1 MIEEL
6 TLPSGKKRSM
16 FEARIPGQSLT
27 EPEGKYPWDKPPK
40 YNNIDDV
47 MEMYLSTIGDQEAM
61 FNLFT
66 ALEAGIPVA
75 QIVQTMTL
83 QGIGEGLY
91 TPDIALLVM
100 PELVMLIIG
109 IAKAAEIE
117 FKHGYE
123 REAEKNM
130 MALAK
135 AKEEVTA
142 EQVEAGI
149 AVVTEKQ
156 QETGGLMSKPEM
168 ES

>member
-1 MIEEL
+1 M
-6 TLPSGKKRSM
+6 
-16 FEARIPGQSLT
+16 
-27 EPEGKYPWDKPPK
+27 
-40 YNNIDDV
+40 
-47 MEMYLSTIGDQEAM
+47 
-61 FNLFT
+61 
-66 ALEAGIPVA
+66 
-75 QIVQTMTL
+75 
-83 QGIGEGLY
+83 Y
-91 TPDIALLVM
+91 TPDIAVLIM

-149 AVVTEKQ
+149 AAVTEKQ

>member
-1 MIEEL
+1 
-6 TLPSGKKRSM
+6 
-16 FEARIPGQSLT
+16 
-27 EPEGKYPWDKPPK
+27 
-40 YNNIDDV
+40 
-47 MEMYLSTIGDQEAM
+47 M

-91 TPDIALLVM
+91 TPDIAILIM
-100 PELVMLIIG
+100 PELVMLIVG

-149 AVVTEKQ
+149 AAVTEKQ

>member
-1 MIEEL
+1 MDIMVIRL
-6 TLPSGKKRSM
+6 AGHSSP
-16 FEARIPGQSLT
+16 I
-27 EPEGKYPWDKPPK
+27 
-40 YNNIDDV
+40 
-47 MEMYLSTIGDQEAM
+47 QED
-61 FNLFT
+61 
-66 ALEAGIPVA
+66 G
-75 QIVQTMTL
+75 
-83 QGIGEGLY
+83 
-91 TPDIALLVM
+91 
-100 PELVMLIIG
+100 
-109 IAKAAEIE
+109 KAAEIE

-149 AVVTEKQ
+149 AAVTEKQ